1 MAPSTAVFHA
11 TAGWSSAGV
20 DGPAPVRAGSWWYSG
35 QSANCREGALELA
48 VGAGNG
54 LGETE
59 GRAEE
64 DEGDP

>member
-20 DGPAPVRAGSWWYSG
+20 DGPTPVRAGSWWYSG
-35 QSANCREGALELA
+35 QSANCREGGLEL
-48 VGAGNG
+48 GAGAVKG
-54 LGETE
+54 VGGTE

-64 DEGDP
+64 GEGDS